1 MEAALSLAHCDRSLV
16 KEVIPRFVWYS
27 QARDFRVDA
36 CPKVERERER
46 EAGWLA
52 GWLWHHG
59 QQSLLLLLLP
69 SIRITVVF
77 GSRSRPRIWKCGC
90 RELDV
95 GVLTSRVWIFPSSCC
110 CVLLPFV
117 CISSPPP
124 SLQLWFWI
132 WCPRLACA
140 DGIRVRLVKL
150 FSRGIFC
157 VWFNSLIED
166 ELARSVVDYV
176 RVCGI
181 GSFLGSSSSSF

>member
-1 MEAALSLAHCDRSLV
+1 VEAALSLAHCDRSLV

-46 EAGWLA
+46 EREAGWLA

-59 QQSLLLLLLP
+59 QQSLLLLLLLP

-117 CISSPPP
+117 CISSPTPLP
-124 SLQLWFWI
+124 FSFGFGFG
-132 WCPRLACA
+132 A
-140 DGIRVRLVKL
+140 RVWHVQMEYESVWLS
-150 FSRGIFC
+150 FFRGEFF
-157 VWFNSLIED
+157 VS
-166 ELARSVVDYV
+166 
-176 RVCGI
+176 
-181 GSFLGSSSSSF
+181 GSIA